1 MNNIKKQYTN
11 KDLEKL
17 TNDLFHVLELLEPE
31 SKGKEIKINNNV
43 LTISY
48 NWKIGGG
55 LTEKQKVQAKTEI
68 AYNDQCIRKYFKPIQ
83 FLII

>member
-1 MNNIKKQYTN
+1 MNIKKRNN
-11 KDLEKL
+11 KINLSEL

-48 NWKIGGG
+48 N
-55 LTEKQKVQAKTEI
+55 
-68 AYNDQCIRKYFKPIQ
+68 
-83 FLII
+83 

>member
-43 LTISY
+43 LSISY
-48 NWKIGGG
+48 N
-55 LTEKQKVQAKTEI
+55 
-68 AYNDQCIRKYFKPIQ
+68 
-83 FLII
+83 

>member
-1 MNNIKKQYTN
+1 MIRFQKCVIPFKKIRCIHNLTKQNKKGDKMNIKKRNN
-11 KDLEKL
+11 KINLSEL

-48 NWKIGGG
+48 N
-55 LTEKQKVQAKTEI
+55 
-68 AYNDQCIRKYFKPIQ
+68 
-83 FLII
+83 

>member
-31 SKGKEIKINNNV
+31 SKGKEIKINNNF

-48 NWKIGGG
+48 N
-55 LTEKQKVQAKTEI
+55 
-68 AYNDQCIRKYFKPIQ
+68 
-83 FLII
+83 